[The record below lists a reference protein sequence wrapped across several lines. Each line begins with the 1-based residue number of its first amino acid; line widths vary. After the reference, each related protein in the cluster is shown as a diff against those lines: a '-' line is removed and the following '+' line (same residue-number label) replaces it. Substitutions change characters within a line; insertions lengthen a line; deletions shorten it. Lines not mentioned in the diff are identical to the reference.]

1 MECINC
7 NTENS
12 LKERKENEGRC
23 KKCDHEF
30 VFEPAEMKY
39 GVSITDD
46 LFKDAI
52 ADVSANHTLFFT
64 PVQLYYL
71 LEQDQRLRSTRS
83 QENPTFGYLCW
94 STLLVSGSIWIANW
108 LKLDI
113 AVIVPA
119 LLILYALSAIIVVAQ
134 SVVSPK
140 VNQKFGRDNVE
151 NLKIISIVIFVFGIP
166 LSIVAR
172 TSIGAIGSICLGVL
186 AAWLSIKLKQ
196 RQPRGLNK
204 FLIDRQDFLNW
215 LNRWSAINYR
225 PGKILASPNIS
236 TIQVDP
242 NPKIIAYDFDRVVV
256 CDSPKIA
263 QLLLKNNF
271 HFENNCAVI
280 AIDRYPQDIFAPI
293 KEMLARTPDLK
304 VFAVHDCSPQGLKM
318 IRHLRTE
325 KIWFPDLE
333 IPIISAGM
341 LPRHI
346 MDDPDRMVSQ
356 SAESIKS
363 SQQLSTDLR
372 NILNP
377 AELEWLDTGYYLEL
391 ESFPPQE
398 LIQILQR
405 GINKSYRLDEIE
417 NGDPVLMISPGFY
430 TVESLI

>member
-1 MECINC
+1 
-7 NTENS
+7 
-12 LKERKENEGRC
+12 
-23 KKCDHEF
+23 
-30 VFEPAEMKY
+30 MKH
-39 GVSITDD
+39 GVAITDD
-46 LFKDAI
+46 LFKDII
-52 ADVSANHTLFFT
+52 AAVSVNHTLYFT
-64 PVQLYYL
+64 PVQLYYS
-71 LEQDQRLRSTRS
+71 LEQDQRLRSNLS
-83 QENPTFGYLCW
+83 QENPIFGYLCW

-113 AVIVPA
+113 VLIAPV
-119 LLILYALSAIIVVAQ
+119 LLILYALLAIIVVAK

-140 VNQKFGRDNVE
+140 VNQKFCRDNVE
-151 NLKIISIVIFVFGIP
+151 NLKIISIIIFVFGIP
-166 LSIVAR
+166 LSIVAK
-172 TSIGAIGSICLGVL
+172 TSVGIIGSISLGIL

-204 FLIDRQDFLNW
+204 FLIDRQDFLKW

-236 TIQVDP
+236 TAQVDL
-242 NPKIIAYDFDRVVV
+242 NSKVIAYDFDRVVV

-325 KIWFPDLE
+325 KIWFPDLQ

-363 SQQLSTDLR
+363 SQQLPADLR
-372 NILNP
+372 NILDP
-377 AELEWLDTGYYLEL
+377 AELAWLDTGYYLEL

-398 LIQILQR
+398 LIQILQQ
-405 GINKSYRLDEIE
+405 GINKSYQLLEIE
-417 NGDPVLMISPGFY
+417 DGDSIVMISPGFY
-430 TVESLI
+430 AVESLI

>member
-39 GVSITDD
+39 GVKITDD
-46 LFKDAI
+46 LFKDTI
-52 ADVSANHTLFFT
+52 TDVSANHTLFFT

-71 LEQDQRLRSTRS
+71 LEKDQRLRSNLR
-83 QENPTFGYLCW
+83 QENPILPYLCW
-94 STLLVSGSIWIANW
+94 GGLLVSVSIWIANW
-108 LKLDI
+108 LKFEVVLI
-113 AVIVPA
+113 AAI
-119 LLILYALSAIIVVAQ
+119 LIILYTIFAIIVVAQ
-134 SVVSPK
+134 PAATSRFDRK
-140 VNQKFGRDNVE
+140 TRQHNVE
-151 NLKIISIVIFVFGIP
+151 NLKILSIVIFVFGVP
-166 LSIVAR
+166 LSIIAK
-172 TSIGAIGSICLGVL
+172 TFIGMIGSIVLGTI
-186 AAWLSIKLKQ
+186 AGWLSINLKQ
-196 RQPRGLNK
+196 RQPRISNK
-204 FLIDRQDFLNW
+204 FLIDRQDFLTW

-236 TIQVDP
+236 TIQVDL
-242 NPKIIAYDFDRVVV
+242 NSKMIAYDFDRVVV

-280 AIDRYPQDIFAPI
+280 AIDRYPQDTFVPI
-293 KEMLARTPDLK
+293 KEMLARTLDLK

-333 IPIISAGM
+333 IPIISIGI

-346 MDDPDRMVSQ
+346 MDDPDRMISQ
-356 SAESIKS
+356 SPESSKS
-363 SQQLSTDLR
+363 SQQLPTDLR
-372 NILNP
+372 NILDP
-377 AELEWLDTGYYLEL
+377 TELAWLDTGSYLEL
-391 ESFPPQE
+391 ESFPPQD
-398 LIQILQR
+398 LIQLLQQ
-405 GINKSYRLDEIE
+405 GINKSYQLPEIE
-417 NGDPVLMISPGFY
+417 VGDPIVMISPGFY
-430 TVESLI
+430 TVESL